1 MPEDERKD
9 YLQEKETAVLF
20 NDILRITSVSVEVY
34 QHDPIAAASI
44 RFIVQA
50 IQNMRETDW
59 GKARLERQQKVDR
72 VLSGM
77 PANND
82 LELEAHRLKVL
93 KIVYD
98 ANIEMQG
105 IRKKAVWHLSF
116 HPFDIFE
123 KTDKRYGD
131 IATSLLRGDDL
142 RDIEEQCSVN
152 SIEDYVAG
160 RER

>member
-1 MPEDERKD
+1 MAEAEVKD
-9 YLQEKETAVLF
+9 YIQERDRIVLF
-20 NDILRITSVSVEVY
+20 NDILRITSVSIDVY
-34 QHDPIAAASI
+34 QNDPIAAASI

-50 IQNMRETDW
+50 VQNMRETDW

-72 VLSGM
+72 VLRGL

-98 ANIEMQG
+98 ANVEMQG
-105 IRKKAVWHLSF
+105 IREKAVWHLSF

-152 SIEDYVAG
+152 CIEDYVAG